1 TRHTKSDALVSDDCK
16 AELKRRRSSQNPVEL
31 NNELNRAVERLLK
44 LNRKKASMKQTPY
57 QGVEQAEAV

>member
-1 TRHTKSDALVSDDCK
+1 VSDDCK